1 MTRALRFLKRPQRL
15 AHLAIIAIGVLEAGC
30 GSPRSKA
37 PDAAGTDAA
46 PDVPAKDVGSPPD
59 VAPAD
64 IASDTAVDGGSGT
77 DGGDSGGGA
86 DPCYPPCRS
95 RLYGGCPVAGTCMQS
110 GTTFCYSNGV
120 TVYTSPPGSA
130 TSQTIKKN
138 GATCATIDISQTFRD
153 PNGVVL
159 GSLTINGDGT
169 ATLNCTGEDP
179 VTIPGSCTIPCTF
192 GTCPQ

>member
-1 MTRALRFLKRPQRL
+1 
-15 AHLAIIAIGVLEAGC
+15 
-30 GSPRSKA
+30 
-37 PDAAGTDAA
+37 
-46 PDVPAKDVGSPPD
+46 
-59 VAPAD
+59 
-64 IASDTAVDGGSGT
+64 
-77 DGGDSGGGA
+77 
-86 DPCYPPCRS
+86 
-95 RLYGGCPVAGTCMQS
+95 MQS

-169 ATLNCTGEDP
+169 ATLNCTVEDP